1 MDATINPISEKILV
15 QARKSIA
22 GGANSSMRVLKYHL
36 PTVIQ
41 KAEGVYIWDADGHK
55 LIDMNMGYGP
65 LIFGHRSPIIIN
77 AIENELKLRGTTL
90 GFPHELSHQAAELIK
105 KSFPSI
111 NKLRFS
117 STGTESVQTAIR
129 LARQFTGR
137 KHIVLFEGH
146 YHGSSDSVFHAYHA
160 PVDEIE
166 RRNYIPLPG
175 TKGMGGAPYNAYVL
189 PWNDAELLQSFLYN
203 HSEEI
208 AAVIMEP
215 VMGNAGTI
223 PPVPGFLEAARKL
236 TTEIGALLVFD
247 EIITGFRVARGGAQE
262 RYGVQSDITLLS
274 KAMNG
279 GVPTAAIGARE
290 EVADLIAHR
299 EVFHGGVYSGNP
311 MCIAATLAAQQEY
324 EKNHTEI
331 YTGLEN
337 ASTNLALG
345 IRKIFYDL
353 EIPVSV
359 QHVGAMLN
367 FWFLTDYDEDGGF
380 KNYREVYRGTNHDT
394 FVKFQHILQQNGVY
408 VHPNHYEPWF
418 ISTAHN
424 EAVIGDVLDRIQ
436 VSAKTLKKKI
446 QVPAQ
451 P

>member
-1 MDATINPISEKILV
+1 
-15 QARKSIA
+15 
-22 GGANSSMRVLKYHL
+22 
-36 PTVIQ
+36 
-41 KAEGVYIWDADGHK
+41 
-55 LIDMNMGYGP
+55 
-65 LIFGHRSPIIIN
+65 
-77 AIENELKLRGTTL
+77 
-90 GFPHELSHQAAELIK
+90 
-105 KSFPSI
+105 
-111 NKLRFS
+111 
-117 STGTESVQTAIR
+117 
-129 LARQFTGR
+129 
-137 KHIVLFEGH
+137 
-146 YHGSSDSVFHAYHA
+146 
-160 PVDEIE
+160 
-166 RRNYIPLPG
+166 
-175 TKGMGGAPYNAYVL
+175 
-189 PWNDAELLQSFLYN
+189 
-203 HSEEI
+203 
-208 AAVIMEP
+208 
-215 VMGNAGTI
+215 
-223 PPVPGFLEAARKL
+223 
-236 TTEIGALLVFD
+236 
-247 EIITGFRVARGGAQE
+247 
-262 RYGVQSDITLLS
+262 
-274 KAMNG
+274 MNG

-331 YTGLEN
+331 YTRLEN
-337 ASTNLALG
+337 ASATLALG

-367 FWFLTDYDEDGGF
+367 FWFLNDYGEDGGF

-424 EAVIGDVLDRIQ
+424 EAVIDDVLDRIQ
-436 VSAKTLKKKI
+436 VSAKKLKEKI